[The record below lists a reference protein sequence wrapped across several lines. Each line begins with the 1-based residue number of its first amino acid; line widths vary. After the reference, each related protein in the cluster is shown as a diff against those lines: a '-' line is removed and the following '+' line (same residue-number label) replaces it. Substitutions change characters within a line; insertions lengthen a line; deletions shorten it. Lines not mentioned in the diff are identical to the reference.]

1 VDIDYNGIVISIQ
14 NLPEEKLARY
24 QQNQTGN
31 SCAICSACSA
41 LNILYN
47 VRISAGAWI
56 KYVDS
61 LTVPAIWPLRL
72 YPNGPTT
79 PAQQAN
85 LLRRIADRE
94 GLRGLEITRHS
105 SSVEEIQ
112 SILLSPNQVVLVTIG
127 WVFSAGPKIMPGK
140 SIINLNSS
148 TSRFGY
154 HTMLLAAYSPEHIH
168 EDGVI
173 RPWGFIN
180 SWMDGGSQIFWIDDM
195 EFRQHWSILT
205 PLGGIR
211 SAVILTRV

>member
-1 VDIDYNGIVISIQ
+1 M
-14 NLPEEKLARY
+14 
-24 QQNQTGN
+24 
-31 SCAICSACSA
+31 
-41 LNILYN
+41 
-47 VRISAGAWI
+47 
-56 KYVDS
+56 
-61 LTVPAIWPLRL
+61 
-72 YPNGPTT
+72 YPNGPTS
-79 PAQQAN
+79 PAQQVN

-112 SILLSPNQVVLVTIG
+112 SILTSPNQVVLVTIG
-127 WVFSAGPKIMPGK
+127 WLFSAGPKIMPGK
-140 SIINLNSS
+140 TTTNLNSS

-180 SWMDGGSQIFWIDDM
+180 SWIDGGSNIFWISDL
-195 EFRQHWSILT
+195 EFRRSWSILT